1 MESHELKIIISQ
13 ESKYFKPRWF
23 LKKVTND
30 DANDYVD
37 EIWHLS
43 RSHYE
48 LSWPLVK
55 HDKV

>member
-1 MESHELKIIISQ
+1 MI
-13 ESKYFKPRWF
+13 